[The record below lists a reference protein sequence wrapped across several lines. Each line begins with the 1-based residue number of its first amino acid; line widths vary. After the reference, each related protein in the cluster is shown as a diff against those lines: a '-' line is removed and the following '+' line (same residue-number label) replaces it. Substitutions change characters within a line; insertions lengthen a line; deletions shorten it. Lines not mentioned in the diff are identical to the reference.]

1 MRSLHAGVRVLQADL
16 KAPAGQA
23 LLHQE
28 LAATDV
34 LITSFRPSALQR
46 LGLDWPA
53 LQDRHPALSL
63 VRIVGGHG
71 DAAETPGH
79 DLTYQAEAGLLPEGE
94 LLPASLH
101 ADMAGALLASEAVL
115 RALLARHSTGRGTEH
130 EIALSAAAR
139 WLAMPR
145 TWGLALPA
153 GDVGGAHAGY
163 RVYRCQDGRV
173 ALAALEPHFMAR
185 LCGAVG
191 LPRDA
196 DPRDASTRDAI
207 ASFLRHR
214 RREELDRWALQEDIP
229 CTPSTDRRQTSVH
242 RRRPTTC
249 RWLALPGGCNAAL
262 PNAWSRAIRHARILC
277 PTRGEPMKPFALD
290 PDMTSP
296 TGMFYP
302 TGYVF
307 ALFPGEQ
314 PGRDAGQALA
324 DQGYADVS
332 HAPPDAIQ
340 QHVVR
345 TLGNADTPLPS
356 VGAEGVIV
364 RRIAEPGGAGAPR
377 AADPP
382 ARGRQPGIAAG
393 GTRASG
399 RQCGFFYRRLI
410 IEDLIPQ
417 PAP

>member
-1 MRSLHAGVRVLQADL
+1 MAFPLQSTSALGGARILSIALNLPGPAALARCRDEGALCTKLEPPAPAGRPSADPMALYCPQAYAELHVGVRVLQADL
-16 KAPAGQA
+16 KAPAGQE

-28 LAATDV
+28 LEATDV

-46 LGLDWPA
+46 LGLDWST
-53 LQDRHPALSL
+53 LQGRHPALSL

-130 EIALSAAAR
+130 EIALAAAAR

-163 RVYRCQDGRV
+163 RVYGCEDGRV

-229 CTPSTDRRQTSVH
+229 LHTID
-242 RRRPTTC
+242 
-249 RWLALPGGCNAAL
+249 
-262 PNAWSRAIRHARILC
+262 
-277 PTRGEPMKPFALD
+277 
-290 PDMTSP
+290 
-296 TGMFYP
+296 
-302 TGYVF
+302 
-307 ALFPGEQ
+307 
-314 PGRDAGQALA
+314 
-324 DQGYADVS
+324 
-332 HAPPDAIQ
+332 
-340 QHVVR
+340 
-345 TLGNADTPLPS
+345 
-356 VGAEGVIV
+356 
-364 RRIAEPGGAGAPR
+364 
-377 AADPP
+377 
-382 ARGRQPGIAAG
+382 
-393 GTRASG
+393 
-399 RQCGFFYRRLI
+399 
-410 IEDLIPQ
+410 
-417 PAP
+417 